1 MLEGVHFAKEA
12 LIISEKSKEIS
23 EAIFEY
29 LDRGNTGIP
38 TKGMYTEEQKEMLM
52 VIVSQKEVVQLRQ
65 IVTAIDPR
73 AFLIIGDVHE
83 VLGEGFNEDYDEL
96 SLS

>member
-1 MLEGVHFAKEA
+1 MIRARK
-12 LIISEKSKEIS
+12 IS

-38 TKGMYTEEQKEMLM
+38 IKGMYTEEQREMLM

-65 IVTAIDPR
+65 IVTAIDP
-73 AFLIIGDVHE
+73 
-83 VLGEGFNEDYDEL
+83 EL
-96 SLS
+96 F